1 MSKAYTTEVY
11 QQARDRFLALKDPGQ
26 LADLLKIS
34 LHELHSLASASH
46 YHIMRMRN
54 ARGKVR
60 VLFMPDHKLKAVQ
73 RRLNHW
79 LQAVYYLEKPSCVYG
94 FVRCPDDVAPKLD
107 IITHAQNHVG
117 RNFVVGADVFRFF
130 PSIKAHMV
138 RNVFLSAPF
147 HFDPQLASALA
158 LLCVS
163 RNWLPTGSPV
173 SPVISNLVFL
183 GPDRDLQLLADRYG
197 YTYTRYADDL
207 TFSGHSRPDEAFR
220 HQLEEILLQHGFI
233 LHRRKYRVQ
242 SRTTRQMVTGLVVN
256 DKVSLPREY
265 RKRLR
270 AIQHNLV
277 QYGPELEA
285 KTFFNRFHISENDL
299 IRFQYIVR
307 GRQRWVDRV
316 RMTSLP

>member
-11 QQARDRFLALKDPGQ
+11 RQARDRFLALKDPGQ

-34 LHELHSLASASH
+34 LHELYSLASAHH
-46 YHIMRMRN
+46 YQIVRMRN
-54 ARGKVR
+54 ARGKLR
-60 VLFMPDHKLKAVQ
+60 VLFQPDRKLKAVQ

-79 LQAVYYLEKPSCVYG
+79 LQSVYYLEKPDCVYG

-117 RNFVVGADVFRFF
+117 KNFVVGADVFRFF
-130 PSIKAHMV
+130 PSIKAHRV
-138 RNVFLSAPF
+138 RNVFLSGPF
-147 HFDPQLASALA
+147 HFDLQLATAVA
-158 LLCVS
+158 LLCVCH
-163 RNWLPTGSPV
+163 NWMPTGSPV

-183 GPDRDLQLLADRYG
+183 GPDRDLLGLANRYG

-220 HQLEEILLQHGFI
+220 HQLEEILLKHGFT
-233 LHRRKYRVQ
+233 LNRRKYRVQ
-242 SRTTRQMVTGLVVN
+242 SRHVRQMVTGLVVN

-277 QYGPELEA
+277 QYGLELEA
-285 KTFFNRFHISENDL
+285 KTFFNRFHISENDV

-307 GRQRWVDRV
+307 GRQRWIDRI
-316 RMTSLP
+316 RMTSFP